1 MVLDELMVMRSTDG
15 DEDDSSDE
23 GDVQDALYEA
33 VGCAPLCV
41 RSGCT
46 VHQMA
51 PNQRNAT

>member
-1 MVLDELMVMRSTDG
+1 MDELMVMRSTDG